1 MYFFLTLKI
10 VFIYLFQ
17 AKFKKARAKSST
29 KCGCNWKVR
38 FTKKKG
44 ETEIK
49 VTTMD
54 LSHTNGCI
62 PSPELNRRQVVIFV
76 SFCLY
81 REACVR
87 IRVRVG
93 VGAG

>member
-1 MYFFLTLKI
+1 MKKKHVDEGDLEFTDTGQDWRDLVQCEEEEVREILKSMYFFLTLKI

-44 ETEIK
+44 
-49 VTTMD
+49 
-54 LSHTNGCI
+54 
-62 PSPELNRRQVVIFV
+62 
-76 SFCLY
+76 
-81 REACVR
+81 
-87 IRVRVG
+87 
-93 VGAG
+93 